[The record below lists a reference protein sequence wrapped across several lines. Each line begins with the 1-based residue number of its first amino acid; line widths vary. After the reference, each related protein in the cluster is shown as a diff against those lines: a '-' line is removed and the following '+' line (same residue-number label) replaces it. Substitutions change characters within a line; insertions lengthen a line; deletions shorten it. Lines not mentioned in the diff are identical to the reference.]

1 MDAYLFVY
9 FFVGVLQDFLV
20 TMNWKFV
27 AKNKIVPAISF
38 SFLTTFVSMV
48 SLYDILTRLDQ
59 QKSLFAIIVYATG
72 ISMGTLL
79 AMVVDRPK
87 KSKKSSAV
95 KVAEPCLDTL

>member
-20 TMNWKFV
+20 TMNWKYV
-27 AKNKIVPAISF
+27 AKNKILPAVSF
-38 SFLTTFVSMV
+38 SFLTTLVNMV

-59 QKSLFAIIVYATG
+59 QNSLFAIVVYATG

-79 AMVVDRPK
+79 AMVIDKPK
-87 KSKKSSAV
+87 KSKKTAA
-95 KVAEPCLDTL
+95 KTAEPCLETP